1 MIEEYLHIITSEHR
15 EQPKYIAMLSAYL
28 EKLQHVG
35 NLLDA
40 WNEHFHLE
48 DAVGSQLDMLG
59 ETIGRKRV
67 LNFQPQGYSARL
79 DDDSYRLI
87 LKAKILQN
95 QWDGTIAGMQKLFQ
109 SIFPDQT
116 LVLIDNQ
123 DMTMRATVVGLAD
136 SLQVQLLNHG
146 YILPKPEGVRL
157 YVTTIQNKVFA
168 YDRESEAFGGY
179 DEGEWL

>member
-1 MIEEYLHIITSEHR
+1 MIEEYLSIITSEHR
-15 EQPKYIAMLSAYL
+15 EQPKYMAVLSAYL
-28 EKLQHVG
+28 ETLQHVL
-35 NLLDA
+35 NILNA

-48 DAVGSQLDMLG
+48 DAVGNQLDLLG
-59 ETIGRKRV
+59 EIVGRRRV
-67 LNFQPQGYSARL
+67 LNFQPEGYSARL
-79 DDDSYRLI
+79 DDENYRLI

-95 QWDGTIAGMQKLFQ
+95 QWDGTIAGMQALFQ

-157 YVTTIQNKVFA
+157 HVTTIQNKIFA
-168 YDRESEAFGGY
+168 YDRQTEAFGGY